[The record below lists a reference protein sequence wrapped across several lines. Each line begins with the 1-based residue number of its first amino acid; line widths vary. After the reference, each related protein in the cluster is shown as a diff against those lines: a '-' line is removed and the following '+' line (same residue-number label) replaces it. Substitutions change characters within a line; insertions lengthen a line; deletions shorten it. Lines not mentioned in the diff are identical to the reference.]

1 MKKQEDALLKFC
13 RYYNGDK
20 DCKSTDTDIQT
31 LFNVERMWVERMKAE
46 DSDFDALLD
55 EYITLGLTSF
65 SETDDVPVT
74 LKALLFNRFTQYND
88 RIDVE
93 AFKKWYKKHYE

>member
-1 MKKQEDALLKFC
+1 MNKQEDALLKLC
-13 RYYNGDK
+13 RYYKGDK
-20 DCKSTDTDIQT
+20 DCESTDKDIET
-31 LFNVERMWVERMKAE
+31 LCNVERMWVERMKTE
-46 DSDFDALLD
+46 DSDFDELLD